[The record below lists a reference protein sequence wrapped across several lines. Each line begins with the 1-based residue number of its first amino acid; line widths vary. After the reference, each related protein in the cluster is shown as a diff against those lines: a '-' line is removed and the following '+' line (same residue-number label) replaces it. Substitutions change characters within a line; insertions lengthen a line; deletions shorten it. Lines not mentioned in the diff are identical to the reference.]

1 MKISG
6 ALLPSFYELGFIVS
20 DQLRAISMID
30 ASFQFSNFRSKCI
43 KFIFSSVFE
52 LENIFKAY
60 IHGRLGQAIFN
71 IDFAALCPQIRT
83 AGGRIDF
90 STMGRRI
97 CA

>member
-43 KFIFSSVFE
+43 KFIF
-52 LENIFKAY
+52 
-60 IHGRLGQAIFN
+60 
-71 IDFAALCPQIRT
+71 
-83 AGGRIDF
+83 
-90 STMGRRI
+90 
-97 CA
+97 

>member
-43 KFIFSSVFE
+43 KFIFLLFLNSRISSKLTSMEGWGKQFSI
-52 LENIFKAY
+52 LILQHCALADPY
-60 IHGRLGQAIFN
+60 CGREDRFLDYG
-71 IDFAALCPQIRT
+71 
-83 AGGRIDF
+83 
-90 STMGRRI
+90 
-97 CA
+97 

>member
-43 KFIFSSVFE
+43 KFIFTSILKMRMEPF
-52 LENIFKAY
+52 
-60 IHGRLGQAIFN
+60 
-71 IDFAALCPQIRT
+71 
-83 AGGRIDF
+83 
-90 STMGRRI
+90 
-97 CA
+97 

>member
-43 KFIFSSVFE
+43 KFIFSSVF
-52 LENIFKAY
+52 LKDFPVPLSCKSVQKA
-60 IHGRLGQAIFN
+60 L
-71 IDFAALCPQIRT
+71 
-83 AGGRIDF
+83 
-90 STMGRRI
+90 
-97 CA
+97 